1 MHTLSHPYASLPQEP
16 RRKAST
22 SSMPGQLL
30 YGLRRSKSLA
40 SMLPFLLLSGV
51 ITLVMTAV
59 MRLMWTGWNE
69 GFINVWMESWL
80 TAWPIAF
87 PIAYVVSPPLLKLA
101 AYISAPAAR
110 PAPQVRGLAFGD
122 IDGVSERVTA
132 NNGLMVL
139 RNLKPAHD
147 FSAV

>member
-16 RRKAST
+16 RRQNTVSG
-22 SSMPGQLL
+22 MPSQVL
-30 YGLRRSKSLA
+30 YRVRRSRSLA

-59 MRLMWTGWNE
+59 MRLMWTGWTD
-69 GFINVWMESWL
+69 GFVSVWMESWL

-87 PIAYVVSPPLLKLA
+87 PIAYLVSPPLLKLA
-101 AYISAPAAR
+101 TYISAPAAR
-110 PAPQVRGLAFGD
+110 PAPRVRGLTFGD
-122 IDGVSERVTA
+122 INGVSARVTA
-132 NNGLMVL
+132 HNGLTVL

>member
-1 MHTLSHPYASLPQEP
+1 MHTLSHPYASLPQEL
-16 RRKAST
+16 RRQNAISG
-22 SSMPGQLL
+22 MPAQVL
-30 YGLRRSKSLA
+30 YRLRRSRSLA

-69 GFINVWMESWL
+69 SFINVWMESWL

-87 PIAYVVSPPLLKLA
+87 PIAYLVSPPLLKLA
-101 AYISAPAAR
+101 VYISAPAAR
-110 PAPQVRGLAFGD
+110 PQPRVRGLTFGD
-122 IDGVSERVTA
+122 IEGISACVTA
-132 NNGLMVL
+132 NNGLTVL

>member
-16 RRKAST
+16 RRKT
-22 SSMPGQLL
+22 VTPVMPGQVL
-30 YGLRRSKSLA
+30 YHLRRSRSLA
-40 SMLPFLLLSGV
+40 SMLPFLFLSGV

-59 MRLMWTGWNE
+59 MRLMWTGWTD
-69 GFINVWMESWL
+69 GFVNVWMESWL

-87 PIAYVVSPPLLKLA
+87 PIAYLVSPPLLKLA

-110 PAPQVRGLAFGD
+110 PAPRVRGLAFGD
-122 IDGVSERVTA
+122 IESASARVTA
-132 NNGLMVL
+132 NNDLTVL